1 MSDTTVTPEVPETGP
16 IDNRYLSDQFMEMVF
31 FIERYH
37 ATQGSSPNDETMHK
51 RFEIE
56 QATLEEFKINPLVQK
71 SLKYRGIV
79 YPAPGDT
86 LTSKQMAAISAM
98 LNYTDRRSDEK
109 KLRDIG
115 ITTREWST
123 WLLDD
128 NFAAY
133 LSDRSERMLVASQ
146 HEAHLGLIKGI
157 RGGNLASVKLYNE
170 MTGRYNP
177 EAENNFNIKILLGSF
192 IEILQRHVSD
202 PIVLHRIALEMNNAA
217 ARQTMGDSGPGPS
230 GRFAPTQKQIVMKGE
245 VI

>member
-1 MSDTTVTPEVPETGP
+1 MSEMPITPEVPEDGP

-31 FIERYH
+31 FIERFH
-37 ATQGSSPNDETMHK
+37 ATQGNAPTDEIMHK

-56 QATLEEFKINPLVQK
+56 QKDLEDFKVNPLVQK

-79 YPAPGDT
+79 YPNPSDM
-86 LTSKQMAAISAM
+86 LTDKQMAAIAAM

-115 ITTREWST
+115 ITTREWHT

-133 LSDRSERMLVASQ
+133 LSDRSERLLTASQ
-146 HEAHLGLIKGI
+146 HEAHLGLIKGM
-157 RGGNLASVKLYNE
+157 RSGNVAHVKLFNE

-177 EAENNFNIKILLGSF
+177 EAENNFNIKILLGTF
-192 IEILQRHVSD
+192 IEILQRNISD
-202 PIVLHRIALEMNNAA
+202 PVVLHRIALEMNNAA
-217 ARQTMGDSGPGPS
+217 ARQTMGGAEGPS
-230 GRFAPTQKQIVMKGE
+230 GRFAPTQKQIAMKGE